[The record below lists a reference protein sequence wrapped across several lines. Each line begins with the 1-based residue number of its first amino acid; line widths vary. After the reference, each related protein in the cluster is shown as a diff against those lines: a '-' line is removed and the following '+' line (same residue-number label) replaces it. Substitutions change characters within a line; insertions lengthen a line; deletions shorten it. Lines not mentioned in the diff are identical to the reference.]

1 MTDDLLRLY
10 QAEWCPYSRLVRQR
24 LTELGVPFIALQVE
38 AEPEQ
43 RTEMRE
49 ATGTDTIPVA
59 VLPGGRVLSG
69 DAEEIVRALDRHFEE
84 DAEAQRHREKERSHA
99 P

>member
-1 MTDDLLRLY
+1 MTDQLLRLY

-43 RTEMRE
+43 RAEMRE

-59 VLPGGRVLSG
+59 VLPDGTVLTG
-69 DAEEIVRALDRHFEE
+69 EAEEIVRALDLRFDEGPE
-84 DAEAQRHREKERSHA
+84 AERHREKARSHS
-99 P
+99 